1 MNKQLNKEKI
11 IRSLKSLYNEEE
23 SAWVYNTIE
32 QLVAKYKSK
41 INDMEEP
48 LSEKDVILITY
59 GDNVQEDGKSSLQTL
74 KKFIDDYCLPEI
86 NTTHLLPCFPYTS
99 DDGFSITDYYEIDP
113 NLGSWKEVDNLS
125 KSNNLMYDAVVNHM
139 SKSSQWFQSY
149 LAGDKE
155 YKDYFISV
163 APNVDLSK
171 VMRPRALPLLTPF
184 KTKNGDERHIW
195 TTFSEDQVDLNFK
208 APEVFIAILD
218 VLLFYVSKGGKFIR
232 LDAIAFLWKELGTN
246 CIHLPQTHTIIK
258 LYKEVLRILTSSI
271 FVITETNVP
280 HKENVSYFGNGDDE
294 ADLVYN
300 F

>member
-1 MNKQLNKEKI
+1 MTKELNKEKI

-23 SAWVYNTIE
+23 SAWLYNTIE
-32 QLVAKYKSK
+32 RLVAKYKSK

-59 GDNVQEDGKSSLQTL
+59 GDNVQQDGKSPLQTL

-195 TTFSEDQVDLNFK
+195 TTF
-208 APEVFIAILD
+208 
-218 VLLFYVSKGGKFIR
+218 
-232 LDAIAFLWKELGTN
+232 
-246 CIHLPQTHTIIK
+246 
-258 LYKEVLRILTSSI
+258 
-271 FVITETNVP
+271 
-280 HKENVSYFGNGDDE
+280 
-294 ADLVYN
+294 
-300 F
+300 